1 MGVGGIVLAS
11 LAVCLVF
18 GFIIEI
24 QERI

>member
-1 MGVGGIVLAS
+1 VGGIVLAS

>member
-11 LAVCLVF
+11 AIVCLVF
-18 GFIIEI
+18 GLLVVI